1 MVRGAAGCGVL
12 SLRQTRL
19 ASGAAAPTR
28 WSADAEPALEL
39 GDLAPADRQRL
50 AAAEP
55 DRVAVDAPFERVDVR
70 EAHEDAAVDPDE
82 LVRELVL
89 EALQRLVDHVLAAKM
104 AHRHVLLLRAE
115 VPDLLDG
122 DQPELVADSRRDMP
136 ARPGYRL
143 PRQLVEERRADA
155 RRVRERRLEPL
166 AADRFQQIAH
176 GPGLE
181 CLDRVLIVRRRE
193 DHGRRDLEAAEMP
206 RGLDAA
212 HARHLDVEQHDL
224 RLEPRRLL
232 DRLGARCACARDAPA
247 LELADEPLEA
257 LARRRLV
264 VDDQH
269 FS

>member
-1 MVRGAAGCGVL
+1 
-12 SLRQTRL
+12 
-19 ASGAAAPTR
+19 
-28 WSADAEPALEL
+28 
-39 GDLAPADRQRL
+39 
-50 AAAEP
+50 
-55 DRVAVDAPFERVDVR
+55 
-70 EAHEDAAVDPDE
+70 
-82 LVRELVL
+82 
-89 EALQRLVDHVLAAKM
+89 VDHVLAAKM

-155 RRVRERRLEPL
+155 RRVRERSLVRP

-269 FS
+269 FSDSVHVSSGNLTVTWNRPASRTVSTDPRSPYASRTRSRRLSRACRWPGRAAASGSTGFERVITSCPPST